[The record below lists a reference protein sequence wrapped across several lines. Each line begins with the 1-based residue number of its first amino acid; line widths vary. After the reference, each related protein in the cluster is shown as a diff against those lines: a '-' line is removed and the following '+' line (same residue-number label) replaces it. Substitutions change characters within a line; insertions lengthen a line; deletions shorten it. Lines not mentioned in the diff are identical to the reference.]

1 MAALQA
7 MPECA
12 ILWLKARQGKEDSM
26 DLGLKDRVAL
36 VAASSR
42 GLGKACAL
50 ELAREGA
57 RVVICARDGARLG
70 AAASEIRAATG
81 AEVLPIEA
89 DLTDPMQIQNLVGE
103 TLRRLGRIEVLVT
116 NNGGPPA
123 GFFDDFEDGAWL
135 QAHELTLMS
144 AVRLIK
150 AVLPA
155 MRAQGWGRIVNITS
169 VSVKQPIDNLL
180 LSNVYRPGV
189 VGLAKTLSAQ
199 LAADSITV
207 NNVAPG
213 YTRTDRVLEL
223 AQARAADQGKDLEE
237 VLAETTASYP
247 MGRMGEPEE
256 LAALVAFLASER
268 AAYITGVT
276 VQVDGGYVKGML

>member
-1 MAALQA
+1 
-7 MPECA
+7 
-12 ILWLKARQGKEDSM
+12 M

-57 RVVICARDGARLG
+57 EVVICSRDPEHL
-70 AAASEIRAATG
+70 AAAAGEITSATG
-81 AEVLPIEA
+81 AQVLPVEA
-89 DLTDPMQIQNLVGE
+89 DLTDHAQISNLV
-103 TLRRLGRIEVLVT
+103 TQTMDLFGRIDILVT

-123 GFFDDFEDGAWL
+123 GFFDDFEDEAWL
-135 QAHELTLMS
+135 EAHQLTLLS
-144 AVRLIK
+144 AVRLIR

-155 MRAQGWGRIVNITS
+155 MRARKWGRIINITS

-189 VGLAKTLSAQ
+189 IGLAKTLSAQ
-199 LAADSITV
+199 VAADGITV

-213 YTRTDRVLEL
+213 YTRTGRVLEL
-223 AQARAADQGKDLEE
+223 AQARAASGDQTVEA
-237 VLAETTASYP
+237 VLADRTANIP
-247 MGRMGEPEE
+247 MRRMGEPAE

-268 AAYITGVT
+268 AAYITGAT
-276 VQVDGGYVKGML
+276 IQVDGGYVTSLL

>member
-1 MAALQA
+1 
-7 MPECA
+7 
-12 ILWLKARQGKEDSM
+12 M
-26 DLGLKDRVAL
+26 DLGLENRVAL

-57 RVVICARDGARLG
+57 QVVICARDPARL
-70 AAASEIRAATG
+70 ASTADEIISATG
-81 AEVLPIEA
+81 ADVFPVEA
-89 DLTDPMQIQNLVGE
+89 DLTHDALIQHLVDE
-103 TLRRLGRIEVLVT
+103 TLARFGRIDVLVT

-123 GFFDDFEDGAWL
+123 GYFDDFDDEAWL
-135 QAHELTLMS
+135 AAHQLTLLS
-144 AVRLIK
+144 AVRLIR

-155 MRAQGWGRIVNITS
+155 MHAQQWGRIINITS

-189 VGLAKTLSAQ
+189 IGLAKTLSAQ
-199 LAADSITV
+199 LAADGITV

-213 YTRTDRVLEL
+213 YTRTDRVLDL
-223 AQARAADQGKDLEE
+223 ARARAAGGAQTVEA
-237 VLAETTASYP
+237 VLADTVASVP
-247 MGRMGEPEE
+247 MQRMGEPGE

-268 AAYITGVT
+268 AGYITGAT
-276 VQVDGGYVKGML
+276 IQVDGGYVTSLL